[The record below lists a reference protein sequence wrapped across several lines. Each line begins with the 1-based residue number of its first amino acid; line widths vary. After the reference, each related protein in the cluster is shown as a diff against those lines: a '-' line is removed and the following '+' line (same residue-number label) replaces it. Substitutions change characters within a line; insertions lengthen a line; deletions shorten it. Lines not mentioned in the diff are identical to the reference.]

1 LTKLFLLDDASGV
14 VISSLIYFLISALIM
29 AGCIV
34 TFVLT
39 QRSQFVKDHMRKI
52 SGYSEVRHIKSLQRV
67 VLNFDIQTP
76 DVTKVPHESTNFE
89 NVPLEDPVEPAVNI
103 DFSRDEG
110 KNLFKAIYISAST
123 LSMCM
128 Y

>member
-1 LTKLFLLDDASGV
+1 
-14 VISSLIYFLISALIM
+14 M

-52 SGYSEVRHIKSLQRV
+52 SGYSEVRHHIRPLQCV
-67 VLNFDIQTP
+67 VLNFDTQTP